1 MTRPALILAA
11 TLLLLPVA
19 AGATGGFECRTADRS
34 IVLTGSYGAANT
46 NIDAI
51 FLTARGRTLSTADP
65 RPRIFLTRSWF
76 DEREI
81 RVDLDDNDGRPVARL
96 RTRLRQGRRFQGTL
110 RLGAATHRVQCEFER
125 MDL

>member
-1 MTRPALILAA
+1 MTRPALLLAA
-11 TLLLLPVA
+11 TLLLLPA
-19 AGATGGFECRTADRS
+19 PAWATGGFECRTADRG

-51 FLTARGRTLSTADP
+51 FLTTRGRTLSTADP
-65 RPRIFLTRSWF
+65 RPRIFVTRSRF

-81 RVDLDDNDGRPVARL
+81 RVDLEDNDGRPVARL
-96 RTRLRQGRRFQGTL
+96 RTRVGQGRRFQGTL
-110 RLGAATHRVQCEFER
+110 RHGGVTHRVQCEFER